1 MTMTTMTTTT
11 TTMPTTTKAPATP
24 RTPADPTATA
34 ARRRPTTSP
43 SAMPKERLGRGVALL
58 ALGVGL
64 GIGLLLS
71 LLTGCGGRDAR
82 WSLPL
87 PQSSPTSQS
96 AAATGAFGLTDA
108 VALMDA
114 PAERVLMLTADVDLN
129 GYVTPVPIDRQ
140 VRATQVATD
149 GSKLF
154 VVTAGD
160 SGQRPPAG
168 KTAETPALSVL
179 AAGQATRRYP
189 LSEPFTGLAL
199 DPRGRWAV
207 VYADAASSAFVSNPN
222 ELLLVDLSADAAAGA
237 NPRSLA
243 LRSFGGRPQR
253 FTFTD
258 ELELP
263 GGTRRLLIVETEQ
276 DVALV
281 DLAHLE
287 LPEITI
293 RLTSAQD
300 TQQVQPTGVSVT
312 DGDPGPGDARIA
324 IRLAGSSSV
333 VIATLVAG
341 TTRDFLP
348 EINLT
353 DLGGVASAA
362 AFVRTD
368 NGVLALAALIP
379 ARNAATLVDPDT
391 GVTIDVPLPAAYQN
405 LSLVTTSA
413 SVSPGSTATTP
424 PATTAAA
431 ATAADVALLWS
442 ASSAGGVAFWE
453 LGHTAGQPY
462 RAAETIGVTSTI
474 TDVIDV
480 GGLHPELKLLRTPQS
495 EFFLLNLATRESSPF
510 QTRSGGV
517 SLTVSEYGDRA
528 WAYTPGSTDLA
539 SVDLGT
545 QHPEAMQ
552 VDRTIGA
559 LFDIL
564 VTHADAVGNPA
575 PPRSADP
582 RALVVWSP
590 DGTQG
595 VTIYDA
601 RAAGSASGTP
611 EQSLDRRR
619 NLSALL
625 LEALDAP
632 AP

>member
-1 MTMTTMTTTT
+1 VT
-11 TTMPTTTKAPATP
+11 
-24 RTPADPTATA
+24 
-34 ARRRPTTSP
+34 
-43 SAMPKERLGRGVALL
+43 LL
-58 ALGVGL
+58 ALGIGL
-64 GIGLLLS
+64 GLGLLLS

-87 PQSSPTSQS
+87 PPFSQPSQSS
-96 AAATGAFGLTDA
+96 TGAFGLTDA

-129 GYVTPVPIDRQ
+129 GYLTSVPIDRQ
-140 VRATQVATD
+140 VRATQVAPD

-199 DPRGRWAV
+199 DPRGSWAV
-207 VYADAASSAFVSNPN
+207 VYADAASSAFVNNPN

-237 NPRSLA
+237 NPHSLA

-263 GGTRRLLIVETEQ
+263 GGKRRLLIVETEQ

-300 TQQVQPTGVSVT
+300 TQQVQPAGVSVT

-341 TTRDFLP
+341 ATSDFLP

-353 DLGGVASAA
+353 DLGGIASAA

-379 ARNAATLVDPDT
+379 ARNAATLIDPDT

-405 LSLVTTSA
+405 LSLVTASA
-413 SVSPGSTATTP
+413 SASPGTISPTTTTP
-424 PATTAAA
+424 TTAA

-495 EFFLLNLATRESSPF
+495 QFFLLNLATRESSPF
-510 QTRSGGV
+510 QTRSQGV
-517 SLTVSEYGDRA
+517 SLMVSEYGDRA

-545 QHPEAMQ
+545 QHPEVMQ
-552 VDRTIGA
+552 VDRSIGD

-564 VTHADAVGNPA
+564 VTHADAAGNPA

-601 RAAGSASGTP
+601 RATGSASGTP

-619 NLSALL
+619 NVSALL